1 LSGLRE
7 SIAIAIALCSGC
19 SAPAQGVFALSARGV
34 AAFGSRDEVQTTSSA
49 TAAGADVSA
58 AGGAKF
64 PDEFDDDVT
73 DATGYSGESLH
84 VDVRGR
90 AIGLEAALQFPAIDV
105 VAGIDWSSINDHGV
119 RDVMIGLRK
128 RLGSEKAQP
137 YLLVL
142 GRHSTDHYDGDHFFN
157 GFEAGFGFLVPLSDW
172 AFLDFRMS
180 WSLTEDLAIESEI
193 VRLEESKFSLGFG
206 VAW

>member
-1 LSGLRE
+1 LSGLRG
-7 SIAIAIALCSGC
+7 SIAIAIALCTGC
-19 SAPAQGVFALSARGV
+19 SAPAQGLLALSARGV

-49 TAAGADVSA
+49 TAAGTDVSA
-58 AGGAKF
+58 AGVPTTAG
-64 PDEFDDDVT
+64 EFDDGV
-73 DATGYSGESLH
+73 TGYGDDNLH

-119 RDVMIGLRK
+119 RDVMIGVRK
-128 RLGSEKAQP
+128 RLTSEKAQP

-157 GFEAGFGFLVPLSDW
+157 GFEAGFGLLAPLSDW

-193 VRLEESKFSLGFG
+193 VRLEESKFSFGFG